1 MRGPEAMV
9 PALQKILPST
19 PFAGLGVFT
28 TSLDRHEPM
37 QTHLAL
43 SSSIQPDAAELVKQ
57 LASAF
62 NLTAY
67 EN

>member
-1 MRGPEAMV
+1 
-9 PALQKILPST
+9 LQKILPST

-37 QTHLAL
+37 QTHLTLA
-43 SSSIQPDAAELVKQ
+43 SSIQPDTAELIKQ
-57 LASAF
+57 VAGAL

-67 EN
+67 ES